1 MNILLHVIF
10 KMTLPSVS
18 TKVKIMLAILVVL
31 LAALL
36 AWFLQDLACKLIVV
50 PILYILWQADIAL
63 RIIPQPVIWII
74 FTIVGAIIL
83 MKSFVSPKKS
93 RKKIWKTA
101 KRYPGRVKELAK
113 LIHFAQKW
121 NYSRWNLAHY
131 LAGLASEIL
140 AFREQCPR
148 EQILEQL
155 ENGTL
160 KASQDVRK
168 YFQTGIQKKG
178 IRRNNFFSNL
188 RQGLRSQEQSSS
200 LEFDLENAIRF
211 LENQLEGH
219 YDDEN
224 D

>member
-1 MNILLHVIF
+1 MLKTILD
-10 KMTLPSVS
+10 SVS
-18 TKVKIMLAILVVL
+18 TKVKIMFGILAVFSAVL
-31 LAALL
+31 LTWL
-36 AWFLQDLACKLIVV
+36 LQDLACKVIVV
-50 PILYILWQADIAL
+50 PILYIFWQADIAL

-74 FTIVGAIIL
+74 FIMFGSIIL

-93 RKKIWKTA
+93 RKNIWKTT

-113 LIHFAQKW
+113 LICFAQKW

-148 EQILEQL
+148 EQILKKL
-155 ENGTL
+155 ENGGL
-160 KASQDVRK
+160 KASQDIRR
-168 YFQTGIQKKG
+168 YFQAGIQKKD
-178 IRRNNFFSNL
+178 IQRNNFFSNL
-188 RQGLRSQEQSSS
+188 RQGLRSQKQSSS
-200 LEFDLENAIRF
+200 LEFNLENAIRF
-211 LENQLEGH
+211 LEDQLEGH